1 MTQCVKMQ
9 CPCVSRITSKR
20 MRQAQKGFGSV
31 KPSVIIIGSGLGG
44 LGAAVRLLAQGY
56 EVKLFEKLDK
66 LGGRAYVFEKNG
78 FKFDAGPTVIT
89 APFILDEIWQ
99 TAGRSTR
106 DYFEL
111 VPLDPFYRIFDY
123 EGKHLDYNGDHEFIL
138 DQIEKWNPA
147 DRAGYDRL
155 IRASKEIFDT
165 GMPLISEPFLDIGS
179 MLRVAP
185 ALVRLQ
191 SFRSVYGYVSSY
203 IKNDFLRRCFSFHPL
218 LIGGNPF
225 DASSLYVLIHH
236 LERAWGVHWVK
247 GGTGAM
253 IAGFERLIR
262 ELGGD
267 IQLNAEVQEIVVMNG
282 KATGVRLANGELHQA
297 DLVISNADVAWTY
310 LNLVKPEHR
319 RHNNNRRIQ
328 NMRYSMSLFV
338 SYFGTKRQYR
348 DTQLKHHNIILSKR
362 YKELLHEIFDGH
374 ILPDDFSLYL
384 HMPSITDASIAPEG
398 HEAFYVLSPVPNLQ
412 ANLDWQKIG
421 AAYEDK
427 ILQFLEENYLPDLR
441 ANIVVKHHIDPR
453 YFEKRLNSY
462 LGAGFSV
469 QPLLL
474 QSAWFRPHNRSED
487 IANLYFVGAGTH
499 PGGGVPGVLSSAK
512 LVANLIARDFPLP
525 RAEQVQY
532 QTGAV

>member
-1 MTQCVKMQ
+1 M
-9 CPCVSRITSKR
+9 
-20 MRQAQKGFGSV
+20 
-31 KPSVIIIGSGLGG
+31 KPSVVIVGSGLGG

-56 EVKLFEKLDK
+56 NVQLFEKLDK

-99 TAGRSTR
+99 AAGRRVR

-111 VPLDPFYRIFDY
+111 VPLDPFYRIFDH
-123 EGKHLDYNGDHEFIL
+123 EGKHLDYNGNHDFIL
-138 DQIEKWNPA
+138 DQIGKWNPA

-155 IRASKEIFDT
+155 IHASKEIFDT
-165 GMPLISEPFLDIGS
+165 GMPLISEPFLNPAS

-185 ALVRLQ
+185 DLVRLQ
-191 SFRSVYGYVSSY
+191 SFRSVYGYVSSF
-203 IKNDFLRRCFSFHPL
+203 IQNEFLRRCFSFHPL

-236 LERAWGVHWVK
+236 LEREWGVHWVK

-253 IAGFERLIR
+253 IAGFDRLIR
-262 ELGGD
+262 ELGGKVH
-267 IQLNAEVQEIVVMNG
+267 LNSEVQEIVVQKG
-282 KATGVRLANGELHQA
+282 TAAGVRLANGEFHPA

-310 LNLVKPEHR
+310 LNLIKPEHR
-319 RHNNNRRIQ
+319 QHNTDRHIK

-348 DTQLKHHNIILSKR
+348 DTKLQHHNIILGKR
-362 YKELLHEIFDGH
+362 YKELLREIFDEH
-374 ILPDDFSLYL
+374 TLPDDFSLYL
-384 HMPSITDASIAPEG
+384 HMPTLTDASVAPPG
-398 HEAFYVLSPVPNLQ
+398 HEAFYVLSPVPNLR
-412 ANLDWQKIG
+412 ADVDWQKIG
-421 AAYEDK
+421 LAYQEK
-427 ILQFLEENYLPDLR
+427 IFQFLEENYLPDLR

-487 IANLYFVGAGTH
+487 LANLYFVGAGTH

-512 LVANLIARDFPLP
+512 LVANLIAQDFPVP
-525 RAEQVQY
+525 QRTQQMQF
-532 QTGAV
+532 QTGTA

>member
-1 MTQCVKMQ
+1 M
-9 CPCVSRITSKR
+9 
-20 MRQAQKGFGSV
+20 
-31 KPSVIIIGSGLGG
+31 KPSVVIVGSGLGG
-44 LGAAVRLLAQGY
+44 LGSAVRLLAQGY
-56 EVKLFEKLDK
+56 NVQLFEKLDK

-99 TAGRSTR
+99 AAGRRLR

-111 VPLDPFYRIFDY
+111 VPLDPFYRIFDH
-123 EGKHLDYNGDHEFIL
+123 EGKYLDYNGNHDFIL
-138 DQIEKWNPA
+138 DQIGKWNPA

-155 IRASKEIFDT
+155 IRASKEIFDI
-165 GMPLISEPFLDIGS
+165 GMPLISEPFLNPAG

-185 ALVRLQ
+185 DLIRLQ

-203 IKNDFLRRCFSFHPL
+203 IQNEFLRRCFSFHPL

-236 LERAWGVHWVK
+236 LEREWGVHWVK

-253 IAGFERLIR
+253 IAGFDRLIR
-262 ELGGD
+262 ELGGEVH
-267 IQLNAEVQEIVVMNG
+267 LNSEVQEIVVQNG
-282 KATGVRLANGELHQA
+282 KAAGVRLANGEFHPA
-297 DLVISNADVAWTY
+297 DMVISNADVAWTY
-310 LNLVKPEHR
+310 LNLIKPEHR
-319 RHNNNRRIQ
+319 HHNTDRRIK
-328 NMRYSMSLFV
+328 NLRYSMSLFV
-338 SYFGTKRQYR
+338 SYFGTKRLYR
-348 DTQLKHHNIILSKR
+348 DTKLQHHNIILGKR
-362 YKELLHEIFDGH
+362 YKELLREIFDEH
-374 ILPDDFSLYL
+374 TLPDDFSLYL
-384 HMPSITDASIAPEG
+384 HMPTLTDASVAPPG
-398 HEAFYVLSPVPNLQ
+398 HEAFYVLSPVPNLR
-412 ANLDWQKIG
+412 ADVDWQKIG
-421 AAYEDK
+421 PAYQDK

-487 IANLYFVGAGTH
+487 LANLYFVGAGTH

-512 LVANLIARDFPLP
+512 LVANLIARDFPVP
-525 RAEQVQY
+525 QTAQQVQF
-532 QTGAV
+532 QTGTA